1 MPLQFTT
8 RPVRSFAY
16 IVSLNGS
23 LDGTTAP
30 QLETELQ
37 RLLKLEPAVLAL
49 DLAQLSYIS
58 SAGIRV
64 IQKTRRELEASRA
77 EFKLMNPRPQVATV
91 FDFVQ
96 LSPLGDMFTSLE
108 ALDAHLDVLQQR
120 PRASER

>member
-1 MPLQFTT
+1 MPLQLTT

-16 IVSLNGS
+16 IVSLAGS

-30 QLETELQ
+30 QLEAELQ

-64 IQKTRRELEASRA
+64 IQKTRRELEAARG
-77 EFKLMNPRPQVATV
+77 EFKLMNPQPQVTTV

-120 PRASER
+120 PPASER